1 MIKAFGDAVLK
12 NSLDK
17 DPDKDKGHKKVEKS
31 DVMVYIN
38 TEDVY
43 MNNMMDD
50 IIAVVK
56 PNMEYE
62 AGSINTEVGI
72 EAY

>member
-1 MIKAFGDAVLK
+1 MVTLFDK
-12 NSLDK
+12 NTLDK

-43 MNNMMDD
+43 MNNVMDD
-50 IIAVVK
+50 IINTGMLNTK
-56 PNMEYE
+56 YE
-62 AGSINTEVGI
+62 AHERGHHRRCHV
-72 EAY
+72 